1 MKINHVLAY
10 FGERF
15 PPINMVLFA
24 ILFFTVHA
32 VVVFFVPGDPEKDL
46 IWMIMGVVVVISF
59 FFRLRVFDEIKDY
72 DLDARNHPQRVL
84 QSGRVTKNQLIFIS
98 VLGTVVELFWSILS
112 GWPVVLCWLVAA
124 AYSLL
129 MRYEFFIGSWLNR
142 HLFLYAITHMLVM
155 PLIILWVYSSFHPEL
170 DILFPL
176 YILAGLS
183 LFSGFSFEIARKI
196 HAPVAERPGIDSYSK
211 SIGYGGAITLVLLV
225 LLGGVAIQIYLLSL
239 LDARFWAYFLIG
251 IIYLLCLLFYILNV
265 LKPSEKSLRTAEKI
279 VSLFMLASYLS
290 VIIEVHLNK

>member
-15 PPINMVLFA
+15 LPINMVLFA

-32 VVVFFVPGDPEKDL
+32 VVVFFVPGDLEKDL
-46 IWMIMGVVVVISF
+46 IWMIMGVVAVISF

-98 VLGTVVELFWSILS
+98 VLGTTVELFWSVFS
-112 GWPVVLCWLVAA
+112 GWPVVVCWLVAVG
-124 AYSLL
+124 YSLL
-129 MRYEFFIGSWLNR
+129 MRYEFFIGSWLNK
-142 HLFLYAITHMLVM
+142 HLLLYALTHMLVM
-155 PLIILWVYSSFHPEL
+155 PMIILWVYSSFHPDL

-196 HAPVAERPGIDSYSK
+196 HAPVSERLGIDSYSK

-239 LDARFWAYFLIG
+239 LDARLWAYFLIG
-251 IIYLLCLLFYILNV
+251 IIYLLCFLFYILNV

-279 VSLFMLASYLS
+279 VSLFMLSSYLS
-290 VIIEVHLNK
+290 VIIEVHLDK